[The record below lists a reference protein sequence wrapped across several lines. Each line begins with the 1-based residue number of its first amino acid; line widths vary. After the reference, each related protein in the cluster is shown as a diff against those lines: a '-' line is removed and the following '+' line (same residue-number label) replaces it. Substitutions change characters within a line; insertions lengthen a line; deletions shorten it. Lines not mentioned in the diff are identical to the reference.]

1 MKMNIK
7 KNIADYLEQKK
18 YNIRTDMCRLFESNK
33 TDKSTWHNY
42 TTIYNELFSKFINKN
57 INFFELGI
65 GSNNEDIE
73 GFMGKNARPGASL
86 YAFREY
92 FKNAN
97 ICGADIDDRI
107 LFDDTGIWT
116 FYVDQTDSESIK
128 NLWNSFEDTKFD
140 IIIDDGLHDYDANIT
155 FFENSIDMLE
165 NGGIYI
171 IEDILENQKSK
182 FADYFSSLDHSL
194 SFILELPM
202 TQEWANS
209 HNQKDCKG
217 IINTFDN
224 NLGII
229 IK

>member
-1 MKMNIK
+1 MIK
-7 KNIADYLEQKK
+7 SQLQTLIDENK
-18 YNIRTDMCRLFESNK
+18 YDVRTDMCYLFESHR

-42 TTIYNELFSKFINKN
+42 TTVYTELFSKFIGKN

-73 GFMGKNARPGASL
+73 GYMSKNARPGASL
-86 YAFREY
+86 YAFKEY
-92 FKNAN
+92 FKDAN

-107 LFDDTGIWT
+107 LFEDEGIWT
-116 FYVDQTDSESIK
+116 FYVDQTDSESVK
-128 NLWNSFEDTKFD
+128 TLWNCFEDTKFD

-155 FFENSIDMLE
+155 FFENSIEMLKD
-165 NGGIYI
+165 GGRYV
-171 IEDILENQKSK
+171 IEDIKEEQKSK
-182 FADYFSSLDHSL
+182 FVNYFSSLDYSS

-202 TQEWANS
+202 TQEWADT

-217 IINTFDN
+217 VINTFDN